1 MDQNSIEFIQKLFD
15 KGKNKEE
22 IKQSFLDYGWDE
34 NDIDKMIEEAFFQKK
49 DILSQGGGEFF
60 KSQNNFL
67 FEKTSLVY
75 LREWLVN
82 VFYSS
87 LNLFLAIGVKECLL
101 FLQGH

>member
-67 FEKTSLVY
+67 FFP
-75 LREWLVN
+75 R
-82 VFYSS
+82 
-87 LNLFLAIGVKECLL
+87 
-101 FLQGH
+101 